1 MCRCELLDLFTY
13 ICIVLSHWKGN
24 ILKFVFSRNHL
35 SIAEGTVSIAYRG
48 RDKNAF
54 SFETFSVAFKW
65 SVATIILSNIFNF
78 FATIINDNNLSNF
91 LMMSLREWNADKIL
105 KAFVVIWIILVPL
118 QLMRQIIYCV
128 ICNVLIYNFV
138 TIISHAMYNFYL
150 MVM

>member
-24 ILKFVFSRNHL
+24 ILKFVFSRNHP
-35 SIAEGTVSIAYRG
+35 SISEGTVSIAYRG

-54 SFETFSVAFKW
+54 PFETFSVAFKW
-65 SVATIILSNIFNF
+65 SIATIILSNIFNF

-91 LMMSLREWNADKIL
+91 LKMSLREWKADKIL
-105 KAFVVIWIILVPL
+105 KAFIVIWIILSTAVSVDASN
-118 QLMRQIIYCV
+118 YCI
-128 ICNVLIYNFV
+128 ICNVLISNFV
-138 TIISHAMYNFYL
+138 SIISHAMYKFYL